1 MKNLNIN
8 WMKSVLFIGLMVLVN
23 IEIFA
28 QLANV
33 RYSVR
38 VGNIQSREFNA
49 CFEFGNEEY
58 TAFGGF
64 FDNVNTGL
72 TQSGCL
78 TCTTNG
84 NCNYGGGTFLGTR
97 TNNADRLYYWL
108 HAFENDRGSRCSFNA
123 GSFFQ
128 NGDDCRVIG
137 SPGFVNFRNSLPSNN
152 SYTVG
157 PQANF
162 GNHAIRLDWT
172 WRYSGN
178 ANTLNPG
185 CSAGFASYSSGAI
198 RSWSVNMT
206 AGRTYRFS
214 TLGLSSEDTY
224 IRIYSSNGY
233 TIVASNDD
241 ANGSLQSNLN
251 YTASSSG
258 TYYVEVARF
267 SRNPLNAS
275 GNLLYQDVSTPSING
290 GQIASSTSVC
300 TGGNISISN
309 VAGSSGGFG
318 TGLSYQWQSSP
329 NGTNWSN
336 IGGATAATYSASNLT
351 STNYYRRIS
360 TDCKNTTG
368 TSNVVVATVVAQ
380 PQVSISSAAPNATI
394 CVGGTT
400 ALTANVSG
408 GTGSFSYQWQYLRNG
423 NWLDLCASCTNPTQN
438 TSPSSTLEYR
448 VIVSNSL
455 GCNAIATQTVT
466 VVPDP
471 VITLSG
477 TDITCN
483 GANDGTAT
491 ASISGGTNQSYSIN
505 WFSDDGISS
514 NNNPTGDGT
523 YNVSDLEPNVWVAQT
538 VGQQYGCFASAS
550 ITISEP
556 DLLTATS
563 SSGNILCNGGTT
575 SVTINAA
582 GGTAPYSY
590 SASTSPNSNGAISAF
605 INEIHYDNSGADQG
619 EAIEIAGTAGLDL
632 DGWSICLYNGN
643 GGSLYNTRNLSGV
656 ISNSTNGFGFVTES
670 ISGIQNGSPDGIALV
685 DDQGSVVQ
693 FLSYEGSF
701 TATNG
706 PAAGL
711 TSTSIGV
718 SESSSTSIGF
728 SLQLQ
733 GNGSSYADFT
743 WAIPQANTFGSV
755 NTGQNFGGASIPLS
769 SNVISNV
776 PAGTYSYTVTDANG
790 CTATTSIT
798 VSEPSL
804 LTSNSTSGAILCF
817 GGTTTVNVTAN
828 GGTAPY
834 TGTGAFTVTAGTYSY
849 TVTDANGC
857 TATTSI
863 TINQPTQVIANAGS
877 DQIVYYGYA
886 PLACATLSA
895 SAFGGTGAI
904 SYQWF
909 DDNGNS
915 VASTATV
922 NVCPSTTTT
931 YQIVATDGNGCTA
944 TDQVTVCVVDVVCYA
959 GNSNNAKVEMC
970 HIPPGNPGNA
980 HTICVNANAVP
991 AHLANGSTL
1000 GSCAETGACIA
1011 ARIFQNS
1018 DNTAEETPEK
1028 EYIFKLFPNP
1038 TSGSLNIQF
1047 SQIINKDF
1055 QIELID
1061 LLGRVIH
1068 TELPLGDQTIS
1079 LDISHLSSGSY
1090 LIRVIDQQGNYNTQ
1104 QFIKK

>member
-49 CFEFGNEEY
+49 CYEFGNEEY
-58 TAFGGF
+58 TAYAGF
-64 FDNVNTGL
+64 YDNNNTSL
-72 TQSGCL
+72 TQSSCL

-97 TNNADRLYYWL
+97 TNNSDRLYYWL
-108 HAFENDRGSRCSFNA
+108 FAFENDLGSRCSYNSGA
-123 GSFFQ
+123 WWQ
-128 NGDDCRVIG
+128 NGDDCRISG
-137 SPGFVNFRNSLPSNN
+137 SPGFVNFRNSYPSNN

-157 PQANF
+157 PQANY

-206 AGRTYRFS
+206 AGRTYRFII
-214 TLGLSSEDTY
+214 LGLSSEDTY

-233 TIVASNDD
+233 SIVASNDD
-241 ANGSLQSNLN
+241 TNGSLQSNLN

-318 TGLSYQWQSSP
+318 TGLSYQWQSST
-329 NGTNWSN
+329 NGSNWSN
-336 IGGATAATYSASNLT
+336 IGGATAATYSTSNLT
-351 STNYYRRIS
+351 STNYYRRVS

-368 TSNVVVATVVAQ
+368 VSNVVVATVVAD
-380 PQVSISSAAPNATI
+380 PQVSISTAAPDATI

-400 ALTANVSG
+400 GLTANVSG
-408 GTGSFSYQWQYLRNG
+408 GTGTFNYQWQYLSNG
-423 NWLDLCASCTNPTQN
+423 NWLNTCSSCTNVSQN
-438 TSPSSTLEYR
+438 ASPSATRDYR
-448 VIVSNSL
+448 VLVSNAS
-455 GCNAIATQTVT
+455 GCNAIGVQTVT
-466 VVPDP
+466 VVADP
-471 VITLSG
+471 VFTISG
-477 TDITCN
+477 TDVSCN
-483 GANDGTAT
+483 GLDNCTAT
-491 ASISGGTNQSYSIN
+491 ATISGGTNQTYQYN

-514 NNNPTGDGT
+514 NNNPTGDGSLS
-523 YNVSDLEPNVWVAQT
+523 VSDLGPNTWVVQT
-538 VGQQYGCFASAS
+538 TGQQWGCFASAS
-550 ITISEP
+550 IDISEP
-556 DLLTATS
+556 DALAVSS

-575 SVTINAA
+575 DITIAA
-582 GGTAPYSY
+582 SGGTAAYSY
-590 SASTSPNSNGAISAF
+590 TPISVF
-605 INEIHYDNSGADQG
+605 INEIHYDNAGADAG

-632 DGWSICLYNGN
+632 TGWSICLYNGN
-643 GGSLYNTRNLSGV
+643 GGGLYKTRNLSGTL
-656 ISNSTNGFGFVTES
+656 SNPSNGFGFSTEY
-670 ISGIQNGSPDGIALV
+670 ISGIQNGAPDGVALV
-685 DDQGSVVQ
+685 NNQGVVLQ
-693 FLSYEGSF
+693 FLSYEGAF
-701 TATNG
+701 TASNG

-711 TSTSIGV
+711 TSTNIGV
-718 SESSSTSIGF
+718 SEASSTSLGF

-733 GNGSSYADFT
+733 GNGSSYSDFS
-743 WAIPQANTFGSV
+743 WASAQSNTFGST
-755 NTGQNFGGASIPLS
+755 NNNQSFSGSGGAQSSPVFSNVTSGNYTYLVSDANGCTATTDITVSEPTLLS
-769 SNVISNV
+769 SNSTSGSILCFGGTTTVNV
-776 PAGTYSYTVTDANG
+776 TASGGTAPYTGTGSFTVVAGTYSYTVTDANG
-790 CTATTSIT
+790 CTA
-798 VSEPSL
+798 
-804 LTSNSTSGAILCF
+804 N
-817 GGTTTVNVTAN
+817 
-828 GGTAPY
+828 
-834 TGTGAFTVTAGTYSY
+834 
-849 TVTDANGC
+849 
-857 TATTSI
+857 TSI
-863 TINQPTQVIANAGS
+863 TIGQPTQVIANAGS

-886 PLACATLSA
+886 PMACASLGATA
-895 SAFGGTGAI
+895 TGGTGSL

-909 DDNGNS
+909 DGNGNS
-915 VASTATV
+915 ISNTATV

-931 YQIVATDGNGCTA
+931 YQIVATDANGCTA
-944 TDQVTVCVVDVVCYA
+944 TDLVTVCVVDVVCYA

-970 HIPPGNPGNA
+970 HVPPGNPGNA

-1000 GSCAETGACIA
+1000 GSCAEVGACIA
-1011 ARIFQNS
+1011 ARVFQ
-1018 DNTAEETPEK
+1018 DNYNTTAEELSEK
-1028 EYIFKLFPNP
+1028 DYIFKLFPNP
-1038 TSGSLNIQF
+1038 TSGALNVEF
-1047 SQIINKDF
+1047 SQIVNEDF
-1055 QIELID
+1055 QIEIID

-1068 TELPLGDQTIS
+1068 TELPLGNQTIS
-1079 LDISHLSSGSY
+1079 IDISHLTSGSY
-1090 LIRVIDQQGNYNTQ
+1090 LIRVIDQAGLYNTQ